1 MELEVHSNAP
11 QGGDTIPHFRIED
24 HTEET
29 NFDSHDIPSSEE
41 QQALD
46 NYSIARDRS

>member
-1 MELEVHSNAP
+1 MELEVPSNAP
-11 QGGDTIPHFRIED
+11 QGGDIVPHFSIVD

-29 NFDSHDIPSSEE
+29 NFDRHDIPSSEE

-46 NYSIARDRS
+46 KYSIVRDRH